1 MLIGVA
7 CALQLAA
14 SAALHCAR
22 YFAHACGRPATG
34 CSPRHNHARR
44 WVAVN
49 EVRLLASLHH
59 PNVVQYKQ
67 CFVEDNCLYVIM
79 EVVPNGELAAVAE

>member
-1 MLIGVA
+1 M
-7 CALQLAA
+7 
-14 SAALHCAR
+14 
-22 YFAHACGRPATG
+22 
-34 CSPRHNHARR
+34 
-44 WVAVN
+44 N

>member
-1 MLIGVA
+1 MRLP
-7 CALQLAA
+7 CNR
-14 SAALHCAR
+14 AALLLPC
-22 YFAHACGRPATG
+22 
-34 CSPRHNHARR
+34 R

-79 EVVPNGELAAVAE
+79 EVVPNGELAAAVE

>member
-1 MLIGVA
+1 MRLP
-7 CALQLAA
+7 CNLAA
-14 SAALHCAR
+14 APLHSR
-22 YFAHACGRPATG
+22 
-34 CSPRHNHARR
+34 RHR

-67 CFVEDNCLYVIM
+67 CFVEDSCLYVIM
-79 EVVPNGELAAVAE
+79 EVVPNGELAAVVE

>member
-1 MLIGVA
+1 MHARRAAPLLPRPA
-7 CALQLAA
+7 HAAAMPCTALQ
-14 SAALHCAR
+14 
-22 YFAHACGRPATG
+22 P
-34 CSPRHNHARR
+34 PRCFHFPPCRR

-67 CFVEDNCLYVIM
+67 CFVEDSCLHVIM
-79 EVVPNGELAAVAE
+79 EVVPNGELAAVVE

>member
-1 MLIGVA
+1 MA
-7 CALQLAA
+7 CASLALLGGA
-14 SAALHCAR
+14 GMEDGS
-22 YFAHACGRPATG
+22 AHACTSCPTTLPL
-34 CSPRHNHARR
+34 PRACR

-79 EVVPNGELAAVAE
+79 EVVPNGELAAAVE